1 MASCRECSARRPK
14 MVYRQISFRRRR
26 VCSRAGRPRALEEMF
41 MSPLPLSGIKILD
54 LTRVLAGPLSA
65 QMLADL
71 GAEVI
76 KIERPGGGDDARAF
90 GPPYLVDPERKEN
103 NNNSFYLCANRNKKS
118 VTVNIA
124 TAEGQQIIREL
135 ARSCDVMMEN
145 YKVGDL
151 KRYKLDYEAIKAVNP
166 GIIYCS
172 VTGFGQ
178 TGPYAP
184 RAGYDAIFQAM
195 GGLMSVTGHMDGE
208 PGAGPMKVG
217 PSIVDYMTGMNSS
230 IGILAALYHRK
241 VNGGEGQH
249 VDVCL
254 FDTVIASLS
263 HFAQIY
269 LVNGEMPPRRGT
281 WGNGG
286 MPAGVFRCTDGELML
301 VVGNDGQ
308 FARACAVLGQPEIA
322 NEPRFIKNNDR
333 VVHGKEI
340 MAIFAGLFLNK
351 KGSWWLDE
359 LEKAGVPSG
368 PVNDFAQVFADP
380 HVRSRGMEIKVD
392 HPFEH
397 ALSLIRNPLTF
408 SGTPVTEYRA
418 PPKLGEHTREILT
431 SKLGYDEGKLETLK
445 KQ

>member
-1 MASCRECSARRPK
+1 LFPRRQSQKSSEETMSA
-14 MVYRQISFRRRR
+14 
-26 VCSRAGRPRALEEMF
+26 
-41 MSPLPLSGIKILD
+41 LPLSGIKILD

-76 KIERPGGGDDARAF
+76 KIERPATGDDARAF
-90 GPPYLVDPERKEN
+90 GPPYLVDPEGKEN

-118 VTVNIA
+118 VTINIA
-124 TAEGQQIIREL
+124 KPEGQEIVREL
-135 ARSCDVMMEN
+135 AKSCDVFMEN

-151 KRYKLDYEAIKAVNP
+151 KRYGLDYESIRSVNP

-195 GGLMSVTGHMDGE
+195 GGLMSVTGHIDGE

-217 PSIVDYMTGMNSS
+217 PSIVDYMTGMNTS

-249 VDVCL
+249 IDVCL
-254 FDTVIASLS
+254 LDTVIASLS
-263 HFAQIY
+263 HYAQIY
-269 LVNGEMPPRRGT
+269 LVNGDIPPRRGT

-286 MPAGVFRCTDGELML
+286 MPAGVFRCADGELML
-301 VVGNDGQ
+301 VVGNDAQ
-308 FARACAVLGQPEIA
+308 FARTCAVLGEPDLA
-322 NEPRFIKNNDR
+322 NEPKFVKNNDR

-340 MAIFAGLFLNK
+340 MAIFAGLFLKNK
-351 KGSWWLDE
+351 VGYWLDE
-359 LEKAGVPSG
+359 LEKAGVPCG

-380 HVRSRGMEIKVD
+380 HVRLRGMEIKVD

-397 ALSLIRNPLTF
+397 SLSLIRNPITF
-408 SGTPVTEYRA
+408 SGTPVKDYRA
-418 PPKLGEHTREILT
+418 PPLLGVDTAEVLATI
-431 SKLGYDEGKLETLK
+431 GYDKGKLDALK
-445 KQ
+445 KQGII

>member
-1 MASCRECSARRPK
+1 
-14 MVYRQISFRRRR
+14 
-26 VCSRAGRPRALEEMF
+26 
-41 MSPLPLSGIKILD
+41 MSGLPLSGIKILD

-90 GPPYLVDPERKEN
+90 GPPYLVDPEGKEN

-124 TAEGQQIIREL
+124 TPEGQAIIRDL
-135 ARSCDVMMEN
+135 AKSCDVMMEN

-151 KRYKLDYEAIKAVNP
+151 KRYQLDYESIRAVNP

-195 GGLMSVTGHMDGE
+195 GGLMSVTGHMEGE

-230 IGILAALYHRK
+230 IAILAALYHRK
-241 VNGGEGQH
+241 VNGGAGQH
-249 VDVCL
+249 LDVCL
-254 FDTVIASLS
+254 LDTVIASLS
-263 HFAQIY
+263 HYAQIY
-269 LVNGEMPPRRGT
+269 LVSGKTPPRRGT

-286 MPAGVFRCTDGELML
+286 MPAGVFRCADGELML

-308 FARACAVLGQPEIA
+308 FARTCAVLG
-322 NEPRFIKNNDR
+322 NEGLATNPKFVKNNDR

-340 MAIFAGLFLNK
+340 MAIFAGLFLKNTV
-351 KGSWWLDE
+351 SYWLDA
-359 LEKAGVPSG
+359 LEQAGVPCG
-368 PVNDFAQVFADP
+368 PVNDFAQVFADE

-397 ALSLIRNPLTF
+397 ALSLIRNPITF
-408 SGTPVTEYRA
+408 SGTPVKDYRA
-418 PPKLGEHTREILT
+418 PPLLGADTREV
-431 SKLGYDEGKLETLK
+431 LGSELGFDDARLEALK
-445 KQ
+445 QQGII

>member
-1 MASCRECSARRPK
+1 MSA
-14 MVYRQISFRRRR
+14 
-26 VCSRAGRPRALEEMF
+26 
-41 MSPLPLSGIKILD
+41 LPLQGIKILD

-90 GPPYLVDPERKEN
+90 GPPYLADPEGKQN
-103 NNNSFYLCANRNKKS
+103 NNNSFYLCANRGKKS

-124 TAEGQQIIREL
+124 KPEGQEIIREL
-135 ARSCDVMMEN
+135 AKSCDIMMEN

-151 KRYKLDYEAIKAVNP
+151 KRYKLDYESIRSVNP

-195 GGLMSVTGHMDGE
+195 GGLMSVTGHIDGE
-208 PGAGPMKVG
+208 PGEGPMKVG

-241 VNGGEGQH
+241 ANGGAGW
-249 VDVCL
+249 
-254 FDTVIASLS
+254 
-263 HFAQIY
+263 AQIY
-269 LVNGEMPPRRGT
+269 LVNGQTPPRRGT

-286 MPAGVFRCTDGELML
+286 MPAGAFRCTDGELML
-301 VVGNDGQ
+301 VVGNDAQ
-308 FARACAVLGQPEIA
+308 FARTCAVLGEPELA
-322 NEPRFIKNNDR
+322 TDPKFVKNNDR

-340 MAIFAGLFLNK
+340 MAIFAGLFLK
-351 KGSWWLDE
+351 KPVAYWLEE
-359 LEKAGVPSG
+359 LEKAGVPCG
-368 PVNDFAQVFADP
+368 PINDFAQVFADE
-380 HVRSRGMEIKVD
+380 HVRERGMEIKVN
-392 HPFEH
+392 HPFEP
-397 ALSLIRNPLTF
+397 ALSLIRNPITF
-408 SGTPVTEYRA
+408 SGTPVKEYRA
-418 PPKLGEHTREILT
+418 PPLLGADTKEVLATI
-431 SKLGYDEGKLETLK
+431 GYDDAKLDALK
-445 KQ
+445 QLGIV